1 MIADLTARPKTDRV
15 KTNTFSIASARAHN
29 LPTIFWLLALGGLF
43 VASSLNADERLA
55 LPSAIQGQAG
65 PLKGKPVR
73 YFSRDAATLG
83 YLAEPVSQSVK
94 GGLILI
100 HEWDGLTQR
109 IKETADDF
117 ASAGFLVLATDLYR
131 GQTGS
136 NRSENLKLMRAAR
149 SNSSDIIE
157 NLNAAVAHL
166 RQTLG
171 PDGPVATIGWCFGG
185 GIALSFALG
194 GDHHDGTA
202 IFYGQL
208 IEDPD
213 RLAMLDHEVYGT
225 FAGLDRGPTVDQVD
239 AFVSGLR
246 IAGVPNDIHIYDEV
260 NHGFWLHVDRDPQT
274 HTAAARHAWHR
285 LIRYLDRVFDAP

>member
-55 LPSAIQGQAG
+55 LPPAIQGQAG

-83 YLAEPVSQSVK
+83 YLAEPVSQSAK

-117 ASAGFLVLATDLYR
+117 ASAGFLGLATDLYR

-136 NRSENLKLMRAAR
+136 NPF
-149 SNSSDIIE
+149 IE
-157 NLNAAVAHL
+157 PEIDAS
-166 RQTLG
+166 R
-171 PDGPVATIGWCFGG
+171 PI
-185 GIALSFALG
+185 
-194 GDHHDGTA
+194 
-202 IFYGQL
+202 QL
-208 IEDPD
+208 
-213 RLAMLDHEVYGT
+213 L
-225 FAGLDRGPTVDQVD
+225 
-239 AFVSGLR
+239 
-246 IAGVPNDIHIYDEV
+246 
-260 NHGFWLHVDRDPQT
+260 
-274 HTAAARHAWHR
+274 
-285 LIRYLDRVFDAP
+285 